1 MKILADVK
9 RDWLALCLLLG
20 PFLLAVILWNDL
32 PQQVAS
38 HWDVAGEV
46 NGWMPKTVFIAV
58 TIGFSVFL
66 YLLLL
71 IVPHIDPK
79 GSVERL
85 RQPVKIIRLA
95 MVGLL
100 AVTTSAALL
109 FNAGVPV
116 DMVVI
121 CKVGVPVL
129 LLIVGNLFSKLSANY
144 FVGIRTPWTLEN
156 KEVWVKTHRL
166 AGGVWVASALFLL
179 LCAFILSNPQYVVM
193 LFVAV
198 AAMVIIPIVYSYM
211 IFKQHTPLP

>member
-1 MKILADVK
+1 MKILSDVK

-20 PFLLAVILWNDL
+20 PSLLAVILWNDL
-32 PQQVAS
+32 PEQVAS
-38 HWDVAGEV
+38 HWNVAGEV
-46 NGWMPKTVFIAV
+46 NGWMSKTIFV
-58 TIGFSVFL
+58 TVMTGFSVSL

-79 GSVERL
+79 GSLERL
-85 RQPVKIIRLA
+85 RQPVKVIRLA

-100 AVTTSAALL
+100 AITTSAVLL
-109 FNAGVPV
+109 FNTGVPV
-116 DMVVI
+116 DIVMI
-121 CKVGVPVL
+121 CKVGVPIL
-129 LLIVGNLFSKLSANY
+129 LLIVGNLFGKLSANY
-144 FVGIRTPWTLEN
+144 FVGIRTPWTLES

-198 AAMVIIPIVYSYM
+198 AVMVIILIVYSYV
-211 IFKQHTPLP
+211 IFKRQTA